1 MHYTSVPGDTA
12 DALPRHRTRRY
23 AACLAED
30 VPPSGS
36 HKEAASNDTT
46 RAKTLG
52 TSKHVIKRRVMQR
65 QNIRNIDGNL
75 VLECRGRS

>member
-30 VPPSGS
+30 VPPSRS
-36 HKEAASNDTT
+36 HKEAASNDTP
-46 RAKTLG
+46 RAKAFR
-52 TSKHVIKRRVMQR
+52 TSEYVRKIGITDDWRIKIIM
-65 QNIRNIDGNL
+65 NIVVDF
-75 VLECRGRS
+75 VL